1 MTDSSAFT
9 PAQAADPGTS
19 AQDMARIAAERP
31 DLWPSLA
38 ANPSLYPDLRQWL
51 RQVGGEEVQEAL
63 TALEQQTAS
72 MHVVQA
78 ENRGA
83 GETAP
88 PPPPPTG
95 GFSGAVPPSAPSVGG
110 FSGAVPPSA
119 PSVAYASVPP
129 PSAPSVGGFSG
140 AVPPSA
146 PSVAYASVPPPSAPP
161 VGGFS
166 GAVPPSAPSAAYAS
180 VPPPSAPSAA
190 YAPAPLA
197 PVPPTGPKSSNTT
210 AAVGIAIFLSVIV
223 LAIGSVVLTA
233 YSRHSSE
240 SRIETLQT
248 SCRTGHMADCDSLY
262 YAAGSGS
269 SDEFFGKSCGGR
281 DYSLSSGGECRSTYG
296 SIYSSPSPSS
306 LYGSSNSSLRDSCSA
321 GDMDD
326 CDSLY
331 YLSSYGSADESF
343 GKSCGG
349 RNYSMRS
356 GGECKS
362 TYGSRY

>member
-51 RQVGGEEVQEAL
+51 RQVGGEEVQKAL

-72 MHVVQA
+72 MHAVQA
-78 ENRGA
+78 ENRWA

-88 PPPPPTG
+88 PPPPPAG
-95 GFSGAVPPSAPSVGG
+95 GFSGAM
-110 FSGAVPPSA
+110 
-119 PSVAYASVPP
+119 
-129 PSAPSVGGFSG
+129 
-140 AVPPSA
+140 
-146 PSVAYASVPPPSAPP
+146 
-161 VGGFS
+161 
-166 GAVPPSAPSAAYAS
+166 PPSAPSAAYAS
-180 VPPPSAPSAA
+180 VPPPSTPPAGGFSGAMPPSAPSAAYASVPPPSTPPAGGFSGAMPPSAPSAAYAPVPPPSAPSAA
-190 YAPAPLA
+190 YAPAPLV

-248 SCRTGHMADCDSLY
+248 SCRNGHMADCDSLY

-306 LYGSSNSSLRDSCSA
+306 LYGSSSSLRDSCSA
-321 GDMDD
+321 GDMGD

-349 RNYSMRS
+349 RNYSMSS

>member
-63 TALEQQTAS
+63 TAMEQQTAS
-72 MHVVQA
+72 MHAVQA

-88 PPPPPTG
+88 PPPPPAG
-95 GFSGAVPPSAPSVGG
+95 GFSGAM
-110 FSGAVPPSA
+110 
-119 PSVAYASVPP
+119 
-129 PSAPSVGGFSG
+129 
-140 AVPPSA
+140 
-146 PSVAYASVPPPSAPP
+146 
-161 VGGFS
+161 
-166 GAVPPSAPSAAYAS
+166 PPSAPSAAYAS

>member
-63 TALEQQTAS
+63 TAMEQQTAS
-72 MHVVQA
+72 MHAVQA

-88 PPPPPTG
+88 PPPPPAG
-95 GFSGAVPPSAPSVGG
+95 GFSGAMPPSAPS
-110 FSGAVPPSA
+110 A
-119 PSVAYASVPP
+119 AYASVPP
-129 PSAPSVGGFSG
+129 PSAPSAGGFSG
-140 AVPPSA
+140 AVPPLA
-146 PSVAYASVPPPSAPP
+146 PAA
-161 VGGFS
+161 GGFS
-166 GAVPPSAPSAAYAS
+166 GAMPPSAPSAAYAS
-180 VPPPSAPSAA
+180 APPPSAPSAA

-306 LYGSSNSSLRDSCSA
+306 LYGSSSSLRDSCSA
-321 GDMDD
+321 GDMGD

-349 RNYSMRS
+349 RNYSMSS

>member
-95 GFSGAVPPSAPSVGG
+95 GFSGAVPPSAPSV
-110 FSGAVPPSA
+110 
-119 PSVAYASVPP
+119 
-129 PSAPSVGGFSG
+129 
-140 AVPPSA
+140 
-146 PSVAYASVPPPSAPP
+146 
-161 VGGFS
+161 
-166 GAVPPSAPSAAYAS
+166 AYAS